1 MKADTL
7 TPSELFGGKVHYE
20 IPPYQRPYVWN
31 EEDQWAPLWDDIVR
45 VATNEIVSPPSNKGA
60 SSLEHGHFLGAVVY
74 ESVPPIAGDVTRHK
88 VIDGQQRTTTLQ
100 LLLDAIQQ
108 VFVERGHGDLA
119 EDLEGLILNSG
130 NKFKGARERF
140 KLWPS
145 RADRAAF
152 AQAMDPQ
159 PGWSGEHRILAA
171 HTFFRQ
177 EAAAWLEGKP
187 DLDGK
192 VPPGDEPQRAE
203 ALSTVLQ
210 LRLVLVAINLVSSEE
225 SQLIF
230 ETLNDRG
237 TPLLKADLIKNW
249 VFQQGDA
256 VGADVEVWPETHWAD
271 FDDEWWR
278 TEIAQGR
285 LLRSRIDIFLQYWL
299 TMRTQAEVPTDGIFH
314 RFTAYTRPLMKSASE
329 AEALLG
335 AMRKDADTFRGFA
348 QLTDDGPAASF
359 YRRVIET
366 MELAAASPL
375 LLWMLSENHAIP
387 TDQVRIGLE
396 AFESWVVRR
405 TLLRYTMK
413 DVNKMV
419 VAILKDLG
427 TAPIEHAGDVVR
439 DYLDKQTADARLW
452 PTDADVVKTLPGV
465 KLYGNVRQSRIRVVL
480 EAIERSLW
488 TGKHDL
494 QSIPPGLDIE
504 HVMPQGWRTHW
515 QPTPPLSPEAAAE
528 RDQRVNRIGNLTLLA
543 KSLNASLSNR
553 PWTDAEAQEVGTGK
567 TETGLGKRS
576 LIEKYSQLVLS
587 KNLITDHPDA
597 WTDADIEAR
606 SVFLAER
613 VCEVWPR

>member
-7 TPSELFGGKVHYE
+7 TPSELFGSKVHYE
-20 IPPYQRPYVWN
+20 VPPYQRPYVWN
-31 EEDQWAPLWDDIVR
+31 EEDQWAPLWDDVVR
-45 VATNEIVSPPSNKGA
+45 VATNEILDPPSDKDA
-60 SSLEHGHFLGAVVY
+60 TSLEHGHFLGAVVY

-108 VFVERGHGDLA
+108 VFVERGHTDLA
-119 EDLEGLILNSG
+119 EDLEALVLNSG
-130 NKFKGARERF
+130 SKFKGRRERF

-145 RADRAAF
+145 RTDREAF
-152 AQAMDPQ
+152 AHAMDPQ
-159 PGWSGEHRILAA
+159 PVGPDEHRIVAA
-171 HTFFRQ
+171 HRFFRQ
-177 EAAAWLEGKP
+177 EAATWLEGKP
-187 DLDGK
+187 DPDGN
-192 VPPGDEPQRAE
+192 VPPGDEPERAQ

-210 LRLVLVAINLVSSEE
+210 LRLVLVAINLASSEE

-256 VGADVEVWPETHWAD
+256 VGADVEAWPETHWAD

-299 TMRTQAEVPTDGIFH
+299 TMRTRAEVPTDGIFH
-314 RFTAYTRPLMKSASE
+314 RFTAHARPQMKSADD
-329 AEALLG
+329 AEALL
-335 AMRKDADTFRGFA
+335 AALRKDADTFRSFA
-348 QLTDDGPAASF
+348 QLTDGRPAASF
-359 YRRVIET
+359 YHRVIET

-375 LLWMLSENHAIP
+375 LLWMLSTNHVIP
-387 TDQVRIGLE
+387 ADQIRIGLE

-419 VAILKDLG
+419 VAILKELG
-427 TAPIEHAGDVVR
+427 AAPVEQAGDTVR
-439 DYLDKQTADARLW
+439 HYLARQTADARLW
-452 PTDADVVKTLPGV
+452 PTDAEVVKVLPTV

-480 EAIERSLW
+480 EAVERSLW

-494 QSIPPGLDIE
+494 QSIPAGLEIE
-504 HVMPQGWRTHW
+504 HVMPRGWRTHW
-515 QPTPPLSPEAAAE
+515 QPTPLSPEAAAD
-528 RDQRVNRIGNLTLLA
+528 RDQRVNQIGNLTLLA

-553 PWTDAEAQEVGTGK
+553 PWTDAEAQDAGTGA
-567 TETGLGKRS
+567 TEAGLGKRS

-587 KNLITDHPDA
+587 KNLVTDHVDV
-597 WTDADIEAR
+597 WTDGDIEAR
-606 SVFLAER
+606 SVFLAETI
-613 VCEVWPR
+613 CKVWPR